1 MEKKYKET
9 FIKGLSLNKDQNVN
23 NLNYNE
29 IEEWDSIGHMTL
41 VSELEEAF
49 NVTFDT
55 DDIVDF
61 SSYEKGKKILTK
73 LGVNF

>member
-1 MEKKYKET
+1 MEKKYKEV
-9 FIKGLSLNKDQNVN
+9 FIKCLSLKKDQNVE

-49 NVTFDT
+49 GITFDT

-61 SSYEKGKKILTK
+61 SSYEKGKKILSK
-73 LGVNF
+73 LGVKF